1 MSEKSAPRRPFSP
14 RPKANTML
22 SAEAFGLVTRQVSVK
37 CGASLACFVPV
48 VFAKD
53 EGMGGG
59 GWEVG
64 VERGEYKKK
73 EEKKVK
79 K

>member
-48 VFAKD
+48 VVAKD
-53 EGMGGG
+53 EGVGGG
-59 GWEVG
+59 GWG
-64 VERGEYKKK
+64 GGEGGIPKKK
-73 EEKKVK
+73 KKK
-79 K
+79 